1 MKKEERKRDFD
12 FSAAAAAVRAERAQK
27 DFIFPQWS
35 GINPADV
42 GLYLTAH
49 ERGEYYD
56 SAPIL
61 EAILKHD
68 AHIATCFEKRAAGAV
83 SGAWEITLEKTDEA
97 LKPEAEKQARVLRDF
112 FNTLT
117 VSSAL
122 ARDAT
127 LSVGVLMRHI
137 LSAIAFGYSAAAA
150 SYYPAKTPEGDD
162 TVHAAFITCPLRFF
176 EARDRFLRIRTQLG
190 EIEGTPLDPRKWI
203 VANSLSTPLLVP
215 SLIAFCLKSTPMED
229 WAHVVEKF
237 GIPFLYVNTPAK
249 EGSPE
254 WEAAKKAV
262 REIGSGFSG
271 VLGENVKLTTNSLA
285 QGDAPHERIIDY
297 LDRQLSR
304 LWLGSDLAVMS
315 REGDSVG
322 SMVQGDAISTT
333 AKLDRDFIEQ
343 VIDTQ
348 VVRRVLD
355 LVFGKDSRQLAY
367 FKFSTSRGTDIS
379 SLAQKMQIARDYQ
392 LPIPKAWIY
401 AEIGVP
407 EPQDGEET
415 VLAKDISTETPF
427 LATKTP
433 FLGGE
438 TLNSAQD
445 TTNAAMSPKIA
456 DSIAAAQNDVFAEL
470 LDALDALERAPD
482 FPAALAEFSKRFPE
496 YAGRILDKKD
506 VGDAIADAI
515 LQNAQKQ

>member
-1 MKKEERKRDFD
+1 MKKEDRKREFD

-35 GINPADV
+35 GINPVDV

-61 EAILKHD
+61 EAVLKYD
-68 AHIATCFEKRAAGAV
+68 AHIATCFEKRVAGAI
-83 SGAWEITLEKTDEA
+83 SGAWEIALEKTDEA
-97 LKPEAEKQARVLRDF
+97 LKPEAEKQARILRDF
-112 FNTLT
+112 FNTVS

-122 ARDAT
+122 ARDAQ
-127 LSVGVLMRHI
+127 LSVGSLLRHI
-137 LSAIAFGYSAAAA
+137 LSSIAFGYSAAAA

-162 TVHAAFITCPLRFF
+162 TVHASFITCPLRFF

-190 EIEGTPLDPRKWI
+190 EIDGKPLDPRKWI
-203 VANSLSTPLLVP
+203 VANSLNTPLLVP

-271 VLGENVKLTTNSLA
+271 VLGENVKLTTNTLA

-297 LDRQLSR
+297 LDRQISR

-315 REGDSVG
+315 REGDAVG

-343 VIDTQ
+343 IVDQQ

-355 LVFGKDSRQLAY
+355 LVFGKGTRQLAY
-367 FKFSTSRGTDIS
+367 FKFSTSRGVDVS
-379 SLAQKMQIARDYQ
+379 ALAQKMQIAREYQ

-415 VLAKDISTETPF
+415 VSAAAVSTGMPIAGAKTGEF
-427 LATKTP
+427 GL
-433 FLGGE
+433 E
-438 TLNSAQD
+438 TLNKALD
-445 TTNAAMSPKIA
+445 TSNAAISPKIA
-456 DSIAAAQNDVFAEL
+456 DSIAAAQNDAFAEL
-470 LDALDALERAPD
+470 LDALDALERATD
-482 FPAALAEFSKRFPE
+482 FPAALAEFNKKFPE
-496 YAGRILDKKD
+496 YAGRILEKTD
-506 VGDAIADAI
+506 VGDAIADEI
-515 LQNAQKQ
+515 LKHSNK